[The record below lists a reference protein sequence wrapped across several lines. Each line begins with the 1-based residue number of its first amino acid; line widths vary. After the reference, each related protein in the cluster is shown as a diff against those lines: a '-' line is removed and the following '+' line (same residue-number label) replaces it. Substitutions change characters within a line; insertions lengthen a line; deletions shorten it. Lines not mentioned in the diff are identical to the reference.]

1 MLVGQLEKLRRI
13 GNRARK
19 LALRTILGRYNNH
32 IPLQMRSH
40 GSSIGVEAQPELAAA
55 TRASLISLVSLS
67 CGHFSVDLYSS
78 ALGALQPLLLERF
91 HTTLTQAGI
100 LGGVLVFSASVM
112 QPVYG
117 YLSDRFHSRVFTVLA
132 PAVAGLF
139 ISAMGR
145 ASSYNWLLVLVFLG
159 GTGVAAFH
167 PQASVRAVLG
177 AEGKRAR
184 AMAIFVSAGTLGYA
198 LGPIY
203 FSAISTHWGLAQ
215 LQWAAVPGVLMTL
228 LLFATPDSESA
239 SARPRGGFEWRP
251 LAAAW
256 KPLTLL
262 YGIVFIRSILQI
274 AFAQFLPLY
283 LHLDRGFGVVR
294 ANYALSAYLAAGAVG
309 GFLGGH
315 LADRF
320 GGRLVILFSMI
331 VSVPF
336 LVLFFATSG
345 WLSIAG
351 LIASGF
357 ILLFTIPVNV
367 VMAQRLVPEQAG
379 TVSALMMGFA
389 WGMAGMVFIPIIG
402 LAADHFSLDRV
413 LASLAIFPVIG
424 FLLAW
429 KLPR

>member
-1 MLVGQLEKLRRI
+1 MADVKGAVGRGTPAGDSSRI
-13 GNRARK
+13 GAEV
-19 LALRTILGRYNNH
+19 GRYNKH
-32 IPLQMRSH
+32 IPLQMRSRE
-40 GSSIGVEAQPELAAA
+40 SSISVEDQPELAAA
-55 TRASLISLVSLS
+55 TRAGLVSLVLLS
-67 CGHFSVDLYSS
+67 CGHFSVDLYSG
-78 ALGALQPLLLERF
+78 ALGALQPLLMERF
-91 HTTLTQAGI
+91 HTSLTQAGI

-117 YLSDRFHSRVFTVLA
+117 YLSDRFHSRFFTVLA

-139 ISAMGR
+139 LSAMGR
-145 ASSYNWLLVLVFLG
+145 ASSYHFLLLLVLLG
-159 GTGVAAFH
+159 GAGVASFH
-167 PQASVRAVLG
+167 PQASARAVLG
-177 AEGKRAR
+177 EEGKRAR
-184 AMAIFVSAGTLGYA
+184 AMAIFISAGTLGTA

-203 FSAISTHWGLAQ
+203 FSAMATLGGLDR
-215 LQWAAVPGVLMTL
+215 LQWAAVPGVLMTVV
-228 LLFATPDSESA
+228 LFLIPTAAA
-239 SARPRGGFEWRP
+239 STAPARGGFEWKP

-262 YGIVFIRSILQI
+262 YLLVFIRSILQI

-294 ANYALSAYLAAGAVG
+294 ANYVLSAYLAAGAVG

-320 GGRLVILFSMI
+320 GGRLVTLFSMLA
-331 VSVPF
+331 SVPF

-351 LIASGF
+351 LIVSGF

-367 VMAQRLVPEQAG
+367 VMAQRLAPAQAG

-389 WGMAGMVFIPIIG
+389 WGMAGMVFIPLIG
-402 LAADHFSLDRV
+402 LAADYFSLDRV
-413 LASLAIFPVIG
+413 LASLTIFPVIG

>member
-1 MLVGQLEKLRRI
+1 
-13 GNRARK
+13 
-19 LALRTILGRYNNH
+19 
-32 IPLQMRSH
+32 MRPRETSVV
-40 GSSIGVEAQPELAAA
+40 IEAPQPELAAA
-55 TRASLISLVSLS
+55 ARAGLVSLVLLS

-78 ALGALQPLLLERF
+78 ALGALQPLLVERF
-91 HTTLTQAGI
+91 HTSLTQAGI

-117 YLSDRFHSRVFTVLA
+117 YLSDRFHSRIFTVLA

-145 ASSYNWLLVLVFLG
+145 APSYSWLLPLVLLG

-167 PQASVRAVLG
+167 PQASSRAVLG

-198 LGPIY
+198 LGPTY
-203 FSAISTHWGLAQ
+203 FSAIATHWGLAQ

-228 LLFATPDSESA
+228 LLFVIPSGAA
-239 SARPRGGFEWRP
+239 STARPHGGFEWRP
-251 LAAAW
+251 LQAAW

-262 YGIVFIRSILQI
+262 YLIVFIRSSLQI

-283 LHLDRGFGVVR
+283 LHMDRGFGVVA
-294 ANYALSAYLAAGAVG
+294 ANYALSAYLTAGAIG

-320 GGRLVILFSMI
+320 GGRLVTLFSMV

-336 LVLFFATSG
+336 LVLFFSTTG
-345 WLSIAG
+345 WLSLTGLVAG
-351 LIASGF
+351 GF
-357 ILLFTIPVNV
+357 VLLFTIPVNV
-367 VMAQRLVPEQAG
+367 VMAQRLAPSQAG

-389 WGMAGMVFIPIIG
+389 WGMAGMLFIPIIG
-402 LAADHFSLDRV
+402 LAADLFSLHGV
-413 LASLAIFPVIG
+413 LASLTVFPVIG